1 MQQNNKTKQ
10 KNMLIFFIITIPL
23 VEIYI
28 MIKIGHI
35 IGAFNTIFL
44 IVFTAFAGI
53 YYAKLEGLNTLR
65 SGFQQLVKNEVPFY
79 EIISGAAL
87 ALAAVLLIFPGFVT
101 DIIGLMLI
109 IPPTRKLF
117 IKFISSKMK
126 KKEKNEPNIIEGE
139 YEETTK
145 KDNKK

>member
-1 MQQNNKTKQ
+1 
-10 KNMLIFFIITIPL
+10 MLIFFIIAIPL

-65 SGFQQLVKNEVPFY
+65 SGFQQLVKNELPFY

-87 ALAAVLLIFPGFVT
+87 ALAAMLLIFPGFLT
-101 DIIGLMLI
+101 DLIGLMLI
-109 IPPTRKLF
+109 IPLTRKLF
-117 IKFISSKMK
+117 IKFISSKLK
-126 KKEKNEPNIIEGE
+126 KNKSESDIIDGE
-139 YEETTK
+139 YEEITK
-145 KDNKK
+145 KKDEKNEL

>member
-1 MQQNNKTKQ
+1 
-10 KNMLIFFIITIPL
+10 MLIFFIIAIPL

-28 MIKIGHI
+28 MIKIGYI

-65 SGFQQLVKNEVPFY
+65 SGFQQLIKNELPFY

-87 ALAAVLLIFPGFVT
+87 ALAAMLLIFPGFLT

-117 IKFISSKMK
+117 IKFISSKIK
-126 KKEKNEPNIIEGE
+126 KREKTESDIIEGE
-139 YEETTK
+139 YEEITK
-145 KDNKK
+145 KKDKKNEL

>member
-1 MQQNNKTKQ
+1 
-10 KNMLIFFIITIPL
+10 MLIFFIIAIPL

-44 IVFTAFAGI
+44 ILFTAFAGI

-65 SGFQQLVKNEVPFY
+65 SGFQQLVKNELPFY

-87 ALAAVLLIFPGFVT
+87 ALAAALLIFPGFLT

-109 IPPTRKLF
+109 MPPTRKLL
-117 IKFISSKMK
+117 IKFISSKIK
-126 KKEKNEPNIIEGE
+126 KRDKTESDIIEGE
-139 YEETTK
+139 YEEITK
-145 KDNKK
+145 KKDKKNEL

>member
-1 MQQNNKTKQ
+1 
-10 KNMLIFFIITIPL
+10 MLIFFIIAIPL

-44 IVFTAFAGI
+44 IIFTAFAGI

-65 SGFQQLVKNEVPFY
+65 SGFHQLVKNELPFY

-87 ALAAVLLIFPGFVT
+87 ALAAMLLIFPGFLT
-101 DIIGLMLI
+101 DLIGLMLI
-109 IPPTRKLF
+109 IPLTRKLF
-117 IKFISSKMK
+117 IKFISSKLK
-126 KKEKNEPNIIEGE
+126 KNKSESDIIDGE
-139 YEETTK
+139 YEEITK
-145 KDNKK
+145 KKDEKNEL

>member
-1 MQQNNKTKQ
+1 
-10 KNMLIFFIITIPL
+10 MLIFFIIAIPL

-28 MIKIGHI
+28 MIKIGYI
-35 IGAFNTIFL
+35 IGAFNTVFL

-53 YYAKLEGLNTLR
+53 YYAKLEGLNTVR
-65 SGFQQLVKNEVPFY
+65 SGFQQLIKNELPFY

-87 ALAAVLLIFPGFVT
+87 ALAAVLLIFPGFLT

-117 IKFISSKMK
+117 IKFVSSKIK
-126 KKEKNEPNIIEGE
+126 KREKTESDIIEGE
-139 YEETTK
+139 YEEITK
-145 KDNKK
+145 KKDKKNEL

>member
-1 MQQNNKTKQ
+1 
-10 KNMLIFFIITIPL
+10 MLIFFIIAVPL

-44 IVFTAFAGI
+44 ILFTAFAGI

-65 SGFQQLVKNEVPFY
+65 SGFQQLVKNELPFY

-87 ALAAVLLIFPGFVT
+87 ALAAVLLIFPGFLT

-117 IKFISSKMK
+117 IKFISSKIK
-126 KKEKNEPNIIEGE
+126 KRDKTESDIIEGE
-139 YEETTK
+139 YEEITK
-145 KDNKK
+145 KKDKKNEL

>member
-1 MQQNNKTKQ
+1 
-10 KNMLIFFIITIPL
+10 MLIFFIIAVPL

-44 IVFTAFAGI
+44 ILFTAFAGI

-65 SGFQQLVKNEVPFY
+65 SGFHQLVKNELPFY

-87 ALAAVLLIFPGFVT
+87 ALAAVLLIFPGFLT
-101 DIIGLMLI
+101 DLIGLLLI
-109 IPPTRKLF
+109 IPITRKLF
-117 IKFISSKMK
+117 IKFISSKIK
-126 KKEKNEPNIIEGE
+126 KRDKTESDIIEGE
-139 YEETTK
+139 YEEITK
-145 KDNKK
+145 KKDKKNEL

>member
-1 MQQNNKTKQ
+1 
-10 KNMLIFFIITIPL
+10 MLIFFIIAIPL

-65 SGFQQLVKNEVPFY
+65 SGFQQLVKNELPFY

-87 ALAAVLLIFPGFVT
+87 ALAAVLLIFPGFLT
-101 DIIGLMLI
+101 DLIGLMLI
-109 IPPTRKLF
+109 IPITRKLF
-117 IKFISSKMK
+117 IKFISSKLK
-126 KKEKNEPNIIEGE
+126 KNKSESDIIDGE
-139 YEETTK
+139 YEEITK
-145 KDNKK
+145 KKDEKNEL